1 METNT
6 FLFSI
11 NLSMCYNIL
20 QGHFTE
26 AVQMV
31 SNKCFIIAKQYIILR
46 RFSELSVKACGVD
59 GAENHSNAEAH
70 WITIS
75 VHRGKLRWKD
85 ESSKKKKNLAAAVN
99 ICKTAWRYSGTF
111 TPIPDIRPFS
121 YDCILKPKS
130 EPWKKKKKT
139 KEELTLNR
147 EAYSHNGFMFPT
159 CLPACPWP
167 QSGLLSFRRP

>member
-70 WITIS
+70 
-75 VHRGKLRWKD
+75 
-85 ESSKKKKNLAAAVN
+85 
-99 ICKTAWRYSGTF
+99 
-111 TPIPDIRPFS
+111 
-121 YDCILKPKS
+121 
-130 EPWKKKKKT
+130 
-139 KEELTLNR
+139 
-147 EAYSHNGFMFPT
+147 
-159 CLPACPWP
+159 
-167 QSGLLSFRRP
+167 